1 MPTLRIEADY
11 IVTSEGGSTTG
22 VATYEEGVAYGAAYA
37 LTALGGA
44 DQLEFVKHDP
54 AGDVYSGVRIYKD
67 YGTPNFYAQIVSDWL
82 EWDVLPEILLNPTH
96 SISPGGTYVSEVPLP
111 ADVHAAIKAA
121 DHVFYFSVGGS
132 GPLNLGVTSGTN
144 PTTGAPTYT
153 VAYGFYSAT
162 NSNIRG
168 FLSGDGQLFDSSVND
183 PDPYDWGSEHCS
195 ELVWGT
201 TPDIFW
207 TQRVLCEETQS

>member
-11 IVTSEGGSTTG
+11 IVTLEDGSSIS
-22 VATYEEGVAYGAAYA
+22 VATYEEWAAYGAAYV

-44 DQLEFVKHDP
+44 DQLEFVKYDP

-67 YGTPNFYAQIVSDWL
+67 YGAPNFYAQIVSDWL
-82 EWDVLPEILLNPTH
+82 AWDVLPAILLNPTH
-96 SISPGGTYVSEVPLP
+96 SISPGGTYVSEVQLP

-121 DHVFYFSVGGS
+121 DHVFYFSVGI
-132 GPLNLGVTSGTN
+132 GPLKLGVTSG
-144 PTTGAPTYT
+144 
-153 VAYGFYSAT
+153 YGFFSAT
-162 NSNIRG
+162 NSNVRG